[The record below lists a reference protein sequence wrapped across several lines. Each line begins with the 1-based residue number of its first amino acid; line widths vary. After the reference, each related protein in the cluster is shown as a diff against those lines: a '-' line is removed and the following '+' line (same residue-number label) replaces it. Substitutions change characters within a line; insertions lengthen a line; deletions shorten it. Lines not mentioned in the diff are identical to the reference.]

1 MSDTLLD
8 RHGGTALR
16 VAVVFFAALSV
27 AAAYVRVTEFG
38 PEALPD
44 AVVSVYIA
52 ALIVWGVFREGLR
65 TTRFRILLY
74 VGVIAWGATG
84 LIGDPSD
91 AVSLIL
97 LGGGLLLLGRT
108 LYREYS
114 RRNSPVYD
122 R

>member
-1 MSDTLLD
+1 MSDTLTD
-8 RHGGTALR
+8 RGGTALR

-27 AAAYVRVTEFG
+27 AAAYVRVSEFG
-38 PEALPD
+38 LEALPD
-44 AVVSVYIA
+44 ALVSVYIA

-108 LYREYS
+108 LYQEYR